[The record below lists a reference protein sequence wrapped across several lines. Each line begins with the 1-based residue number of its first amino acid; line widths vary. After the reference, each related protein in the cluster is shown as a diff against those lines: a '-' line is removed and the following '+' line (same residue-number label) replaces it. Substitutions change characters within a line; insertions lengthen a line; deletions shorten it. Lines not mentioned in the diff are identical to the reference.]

1 LTGKVS
7 QRQKK
12 LEAFLQECGYL
23 HKATGH
29 TFTHPNGHDCS
40 TIDYI
45 FLHQQF
51 DKEMTE
57 VIKLDLLPDNTSDH
71 YSLITQLVASLDM
84 KETMK
89 EKPGFTRTNWEKVD
103 KDDYQQILKSK
114 LEKISFEHPRK
125 LEKHFE
131 TLATPAENDTKN
143 YTNAEFDLDLIYEIC
158 TEMNNE
164 LNFSEKE
171 LEEAIRSLNSKK
183 APDVY
188 GITAEHLKY
197 GGSTLVSYLTELLNN
212 ICKADST
219 PDLIK
224 LGILSPVFK
233 RKG

>member
-1 LTGKVS
+1 M
-7 QRQKK
+7 RQIENI
-12 LEAFLQECGYL
+12 LEGW
-23 HKATGH
+23 K
-29 TFTHPNGHDCS
+29 
-40 TIDYI
+40 
-45 FLHQQF
+45 
-51 DKEMTE
+51 
-57 VIKLDLLPDNTSDH
+57 
-71 YSLITQLVASLDM
+71 
-84 KETMK
+84 
-89 EKPGFTRTNWEKVD
+89 
-103 KDDYQQILKSK
+103 
-114 LEKISFEHPRK
+114 
-125 LEKHFE
+125 KHFE

-143 YTNAEFDLDLIYEIC
+143 YTNTEFDLDLIYEIC

-188 GITAEHLKY
+188 GLTAEHLKY
-197 GGSTLVSYLTELLNN
+197 GGSTLVNYLTELLNN